1 MVPVVLGQTG
11 SKRSDLV
18 VAGSCLERLV
28 RRHTVI
34 FPHCYGVSY
43 LHGTPKQTGIYSWLN
58 VPSFGKSSLHG
69 WEREKKENNQLKCL
83 HCYISTAERNVRWK
97 MVAGK
102 DLLSRITIK
111 KTCSEWYIKCFL
123 SSSQTTVRTQI
134 LPSTETFC
142 LAENRIPVRCS
153 TQFLLIT
160 IEFAGQVYEIQ
171 P

>member
-69 WEREKKENNQLKCL
+69 WEREEKKKRTINSNVCIVTFLLQNEMWDGRWLQEKIYFPELQLKKPAQNG
-83 HCYISTAERNVRWK
+83 ISNVFSHPLRRQYAHKYYQAQKHSAWQK
-97 MVAGK
+97 TGYQSGAP
-102 DLLSRITIK
+102 LS
-111 KTCSEWYIKCFL
+111 
-123 SSSQTTVRTQI
+123 
-134 LPSTETFC
+134 FC
-142 LAENRIPVRCS
+142 L
-153 TQFLLIT
+153 
-160 IEFAGQVYEIQ
+160 
-171 P
+171 